1 MNIKKIILFVG
12 IFLAI
17 GYIYTTYYGD
27 KSLTSG
33 DDVMDVLAPEETD
46 EIIQAVADA
55 GVELEEGDVVV
66 DEGSGEPFTVIQGG
80 GFPTGG
86 MGGLYRP
93 EGYNN
98 PRPRALGDL
107 GVRRISRQAME
118 GFEGAIPRALGNLGA
133 DRTTQVAMDVEGVD
147 KL

>member
-1 MNIKKIILFVG
+1 MFNKRVIFDDRGSLLIGETVVSIDDPVG
-12 IFLAI
+12 L
-17 GYIYTTYYGD
+17 
-27 KSLTSG
+27 
-33 DDVMDVLAPEETD
+33 
-46 EIIQAVADA
+46 
-55 GVELEEGDVVV
+55 
-66 DEGSGEPFTVIQGG
+66 SGEPFTVIQGG